1 MMKHKSRT
9 VFKSTDFIINK
20 RTNSK
25 GRVYYELS
33 LNSYGSI
40 AWDPERFDQVRN
52 IVDPTRNRSGRWGK
66 SWKYTNR
73 AAAERDLL
81 MLELMA

>member
-1 MMKHKSRT
+1 MKHRSRT
-9 VFKSTDFIINK
+9 VFKSTNFIIDK

-40 AWDPERFDQVRN
+40 AWDPERFDLVRN
-52 IVDPTRNRSGRWGK
+52 IVDPTRNRSGHFGR
-66 SWKYTNR
+66 SWKYPNR
-73 AAAERDLL
+73 AAAERDLML
-81 MLELMA
+81 LELML